1 MTKPQKTPRQLAE
14 EHWMFLEGILLTQM
28 KLTMKLFVDG
38 MIHGYKHGREDAT
51 KGIRTRPTK
60 K

>member
-14 EHWMFLEGILLTQM
+14 EHWDELEPVIFTQM
-28 KLTMKLFVDG
+28 KLTMRLVIDG
-38 MIHGYKHGREDAT
+38 YAKGYSRGKEDTLA
-51 KGIRTRPTK
+51 RVCPNPRK